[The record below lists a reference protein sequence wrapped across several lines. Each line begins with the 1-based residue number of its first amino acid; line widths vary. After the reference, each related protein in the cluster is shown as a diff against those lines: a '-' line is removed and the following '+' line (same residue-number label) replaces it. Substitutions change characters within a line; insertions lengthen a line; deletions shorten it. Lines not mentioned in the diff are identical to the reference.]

1 MYKYTHEYTYTH
13 THMEELKG
21 LELVD
26 ELIAEATR
34 INATRKAMKQLGF
47 NDTEIYD
54 MVDHFVVDKIKQP
67 MED

>member
-1 MYKYTHEYTYTH
+1 
-13 THMEELKG
+13 MEELKG

-26 ELIAEATR
+26 ELIAEAMR

-54 MVDHFVVDKIKQP
+54 MVKHFVVDKITQP
-67 MED
+67 MEE